1 MASTGS
7 KSVAQAP
14 AFGKGFAEMQRE
26 FSCGGSVVGA
36 GWRSAG
42 ENEAVAE
49 LHFVPLTEECQEFWQ
64 GHVPGR
70 AGEEP
75 DTGPKFARHDVG
87 ERPGRDAFRVFGDEF
102 DDFMPVDLFGAH
114 GGRFTARQAVGDR
127 TKMMEL
133 CEESFLSRLE
143 WFPLSG
149 IYWLQPMPARKTFHR
164 ASEQRQKNISFSIY
178 YIEQY
183 IERSM
188 FFP

>member
-26 FSCGGSVVGA
+26 LSCGGSVVAA

-49 LHFVPLTEECQEFWQ
+49 LHFVPFTEKRQEFWQ
-64 GHVPGR
+64 GHVLGR

-75 DTGPKFARHDVG
+75 DTGPEFARHDVG

-102 DDFMPVDLFGAH
+102 DDFMPVDLFGGHA
-114 GGRFTARQAVGDR
+114 GS
-127 TKMMEL
+127 L
-133 CEESFLSRLE
+133 
-143 WFPLSG
+143 P
-149 IYWLQPMPARKTFHR
+149 PAKRWGTERK
-164 ASEQRQKNISFSIY
+164 
-178 YIEQY
+178 
-183 IERSM
+183 
-188 FFP
+188 